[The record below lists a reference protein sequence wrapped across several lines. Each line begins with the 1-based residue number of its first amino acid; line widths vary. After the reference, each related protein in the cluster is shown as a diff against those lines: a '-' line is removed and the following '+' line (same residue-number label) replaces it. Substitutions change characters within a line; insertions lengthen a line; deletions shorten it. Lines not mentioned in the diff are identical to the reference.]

1 MKKILHS
8 AFLSV
13 FLSLNSQAQ
22 TIVET
27 EKIGNSELSV
37 TMDKRVSDALNRL
50 ESTCKDKPITNN
62 TTPTRN
68 NNVDNN
74 SKITNSTNNTAT
86 NKTATTNIKN
96 MSQAEICKQNPRI
109 LGYKIQI
116 AVVKSKE
123 QADKIRA
130 EFRKKFPNFKVEIDA
145 SMRPNYKI
153 LAGSYYTK
161 ESAAP
166 DVRRIRREF
175 GSANSIQY
183 RVFCAEAK

>member
-1 MKKILHS
+1 MKKILFS
-8 AFLSV
+8 AFLSF
-13 FLSLNSQAQ
+13 FLSINTQAQ
-22 TIVET
+22 IITET
-27 EKIGNSELSV
+27 EKIGNSELNI

-50 ESTCKDKPITNN
+50 ENSCKGNTTTNN
-62 TTPTRN
+62 TTTN
-68 NNVDNN
+68 NNTTSTYND
-74 SKITNSTNNTAT
+74 SNSTTT
-86 NKTATTNIKN
+86 NRTATTNTKN

-123 QADKIRA
+123 QADKVRA
-130 EFRKKFPNFKVEIDA
+130 EFRRKFPNIKVEIDA